1 MSTRNVF
8 SFALLAILI
17 LVSVSA
23 KDDDNPD
30 GSRLTGEAEETKRV
44 AGESPVRSE
53 SLVKSESL
61 AAGISRRKKRNLAD
75 DLKEILAE
83 GKAEE
88 EKEKLESAK
97 SRTKTLFR
105 EESEEAKKSAAF
117 IADWKKSIMGMLPSG
132 RGKRNAAKAVAAGA
146 AAVSTTTF
154 TTTAETVVTTK
165 TTATKI

>member
-1 MSTRNVF
+1 M
-8 SFALLAILI
+8 
-17 LVSVSA
+17 
-23 KDDDNPD
+23 
-30 GSRLTGEAEETKRV
+30 

-53 SLVKSESL
+53 SLVKGESL

-132 RGKRNAAKAVAAGA
+132 RGKRSAAKAVAAGA
-146 AAVSTTTF
+146 AAAGKGAAAGENQIRLTDAQVD
-154 TTTAETVVTTK
+154 AEWRRRP
-165 TTATKI
+165 ARR